1 MSIAPL
7 HRDTRGENPL
17 VPPHLLKR
25 ILTKI
30 AQRKGHPQAEPER
43 DAWASIDR
51 LAETM
56 EAAR

>member
-7 HRDTRGENPL
+7 HRETRGEKPM

-25 ILTKI
+25 ILQKI
-30 AQRKGHPQAEPER
+30 EARKAKIGNKPAKVQP
-43 DAWASIDR
+43 DAWAAIDR
-51 LAETM
+51 L

>member
-7 HRDTRGENPL
+7 HRDTRGEKPM

-25 ILTKI
+25 ILQKIEARKAKI
-30 AQRKGHPQAEPER
+30 ADKPAKVQPDP
-43 DAWASIDR
+43 WAAIDR
-51 LAETM
+51 L